1 MPASRRLPVLASLA
15 LTGLAVWLWARPSE
29 IVPPPTSL
37 APAPRP
43 EPTPDERDA
52 VALVTQAAGRIQH
65 LSDVGDDLAKALK
78 PDGPPADED
87 RGAWRR
93 YARGLPPLEA
103 ALSKPASLHAEWDGS
118 GDMPTLIPWQWL
130 GSALIVRGWDRGL
143 DGDVGAGLGD
153 MLLAVELGRRTRGAS
168 TWVVPTLVGDA
179 IINRAATEIEQFVRT
194 LGSADPGLHAS
205 AIAGLDAALTDPP
218 LFWRA
223 VQSDCASWIRNDVSA
238 FAAQPYIDLPRFG
251 FGRVTL
257 PPAFAPFLLD
267 TPATFAEG
275 ARRCDQRAAI
285 AKLPYPDRP
294 TQPLPTPVD
303 DEWYRNRA
311 GNTILA
317 GTVDYPGTLVREDQ
331 SRARVAGVWS
341 VLSARRHWLVIG
353 ALPTSTELPL
363 PRDPFTDR
371 PFAIVDG
378 VILSAGDAAT
388 HPNTPLRWVVLP

>member
-1 MPASRRLPVLASLA
+1 MLASRRLPVLASLA
-15 LTGLAVWLWARPSE
+15 LTGLAVWLWLRPSE
-29 IVPPPTSL
+29 IVAPPPAL
-37 APAPRP
+37 APAART
-43 EPTPDERDA
+43 EPTCEDRDA
-52 VALVTQAAGRIQH
+52 VALVTQAGGRIAT
-65 LSDVGDDLAKALK
+65 LSAVGDDLVKALK

-87 RGAWRR
+87 RDAWRR
-93 YARGLPPLEA
+93 YARGLEPLET
-103 ALSKPASLHAEWDGS
+103 ALSKPASLHAEWDGR
-118 GDMPTLIPWQWL
+118 GDMPVLIPWQWL

-143 DGDVGAGLGD
+143 DADVEAGLGD
-153 MLLAVELGRRTRGAS
+153 MLLAVELGRRTRGTS
-168 TWVVPTLVGDA
+168 TWVVPTLVGDG

-194 LGSADPGLHAS
+194 FGSADPGLHAS
-205 AIAGLDAALTDPP
+205 AVAGLGAALADPP
-218 LFWRA
+218 LLWRA

-238 FAAQPYIDLPRFG
+238 FAAQPYIEVPALWI
-251 FGRVTL
+251 GRVTL
-257 PPAFAPFLLD
+257 PPALAPFLLD
-267 TPATFAEG
+267 TSATFAEG
-275 ARRCDQRAAI
+275 TRLCDQQAAV

-294 TQPLPTPVD
+294 PQPLPAPVE

-341 VLSARRHWLVIG
+341 VLSARRYWLENGVM
-353 ALPTSTELPL
+353 PSSTELPL

-371 PFAIVDG
+371 PFAIREG